1 MVCLWERSLPSAEEY
16 LKNGIVSSGV
26 HIVMVHA
33 FSLLG
38 HGLTEEN
45 VQIIDRN
52 PVIISSPA
60 TILRLWDDLGNAERA
75 YCQISRLRLVV
86 VWNHSGPLH
95 LIGPLVSTGVH
106 MILVQYSFFFMGQA
120 ITKENVTIMDEFPNI
135 ISTTATILRLC
146 DDLEGDRDVNGDGNY
161 GLYMKCYMK
170 EHPHVSIEQTREH
183 VTRMISD
190 AWKRLNQE
198 CLMSH
203 DRCKSFTII
212 FH

>member
-60 TILRLWDDLGNAERA
+60 TILRLWDDLGNAE
-75 YCQISRLRLVV
+75 
-86 VWNHSGPLH
+86 
-95 LIGPLVSTGVH
+95 
-106 MILVQYSFFFMGQA
+106 
-120 ITKENVTIMDEFPNI
+120 
-135 ISTTATILRLC
+135 
-146 DDLEGDRDVNGDGNY
+146 DVNGDGNY

>member
-1 MVCLWERSLPSAEEY
+1 M
-16 LKNGIVSSGV
+16 KNGI
-26 HIVMVHA
+26 
-33 FSLLG
+33 
-38 HGLTEEN
+38 
-45 VQIIDRN
+45 
-52 PVIISSPA
+52 
-60 TILRLWDDLGNAERA
+60 
-75 YCQISRLRLVV
+75 
-86 VWNHSGPLH
+86 
-95 LIGPLVSTGVH
+95 VSTGVH

-183 VTRMISD
+183 VTRMVSD

>member
-86 VWNHSGPLH
+86 VWNHSGP
-95 LIGPLVSTGVH
+95 
-106 MILVQYSFFFMGQA
+106 A

-135 ISTTATILRLC
+135 ISPTATILRLC

>member
-60 TILRLWDDLGNAERA
+60 TILRLWDDLGNAEVKRF
-75 YCQISRLRLVV
+75 C
-86 VWNHSGPLH
+86 
-95 LIGPLVSTGVH
+95 VH
-106 MILVQYSFFFMGQA
+106 MFSIPFVFLFTFFSLF
-120 ITKENVTIMDEFPNI
+120 
-135 ISTTATILRLC
+135 L
-146 DDLEGDRDVNGDGNY
+146 
-161 GLYMKCYMK
+161 
-170 EHPHVSIEQTREH
+170 
-183 VTRMISD
+183 
-190 AWKRLNQE
+190 
-198 CLMSH
+198 SH
-203 DRCKSFTII
+203 HS
-212 FH
+212 